1 MNENIEELKNK
12 YFKDESP
19 KARMLFISINIFS
32 IVIWVFS
39 IFMILKNHKKDR
51 MYYLIFISGVIVT
64 CFFINRLINHFQVDN
79 SIDMHLGADYRICQ
93 TGPDGLSKKELEKGA
108 VGLVDYECSIN
119 AWKRITNTG
128 DGYRT
133 GAYYIT
139 YTIFALVLTHAK
151 LTGKSN
157 ETITQIMRYLLLF
170 GILAITAS
178 RYCTEW
184 VLSVF
189 PLTLSSNF
197 TIMMSVLASLL
208 LVEIISMF

>member
-1 MNENIEELKNK
+1 MSKNLDNIKNK
-12 YFKDESP
+12 YFRDETT
-19 KARMLFISINIFS
+19 KARKIFIFINLFS
-32 IVIWVFS
+32 IIVWVFS
-39 IFMILKNHKKDR
+39 IYMILKDEKRDGVF
-51 MYYLIFISGVIVT
+51 YLTLISGIVVSG
-64 CFFINRLINHFQVDN
+64 FFLNRLINHIEISN
-79 SIDMHLGADYRICQ
+79 TIDMHLGADYRICQ
-93 TGPDGLSKKELEKGA
+93 TGPDGLSKQELENGA
-108 VGLVDYECSIN
+108 VGLVDWECSVN
-119 AWKRITNTG
+119 AWKRIANTG
-128 DGYRT
+128 EGYRT

-157 ETITQIMRYLLLF
+157 KFINQIMRYLLLF

-189 PLTLSSNF
+189 PLSLSSNF

-208 LVEIISMF
+208 LVKILTMF

>member
-1 MNENIEELKNK
+1 MTENIEELKNK

-19 KARMLFISINIFS
+19 KARKLFISINLFS
-32 IVIWVFS
+32 IIIWIFS
-39 IFMILKNHKKDR
+39 IFMILKNHKKNK
-51 MYYLIFISGVIVT
+51 MFYLIFISGFVVT
-64 CFFINRLINHFQVDN
+64 CFFINRLINHIQLDN
-79 SIDMHLGADYRICQ
+79 GIDMHLGADYRICQ
-93 TGPDGLSKKELEKGA
+93 TGPDGLSKEEIEKGA
-108 VGLVDYECSIN
+108 VGLVDWECSIS
-119 AWKRITNTG
+119 AWDRITSTG
-128 DGYRT
+128 RGYRT

-151 LTGKSN
+151 LTGRSN
-157 ETITQIMRYLLLF
+157 NTITQIMRYLLLF

>member
-12 YFKDESP
+12 YFRDETP
-19 KARMLFISINIFS
+19 KSRMLFISINLFS
-32 IVIWVFS
+32 IIIWIFS
-39 IFMILKNHKKDR
+39 IFMILKNHKKDK
-51 MYYLIFISGVIVT
+51 MFYIIFISGIMVT
-64 CFFINRLINHFQVDN
+64 CFFINRLINHIELDN
-79 SIDMHLGADYRICQ
+79 SVDMHLGADYRICQ
-93 TGPDGLSKKELEKGA
+93 TGPDALSKEEIEKGA
-108 VGLVDYECSIN
+108 VGLVDYDCSIN
-119 AWKRITNTG
+119 AWKRITSAGT
-128 DGYRT
+128 GYRT

-139 YTIFALVLTHAK
+139 YTIFALVLSHAK

-157 ETITQIMRYLLLF
+157 KTITQIMRYLLLF